1 MSALGDSSVS
11 SRPYLVPGL
20 IAATALLLALLP
32 LPYGYYQF
40 LRLLVPAMAIWS
52 WVLVARS
59 GQLGWLAL
67 IIPAILLWNP
77 ILPVGLERGAWVLPD
92 LAGAVAFGILAAA
105 RTTKKTGETNA

>member
-1 MSALGDSSVS
+1 
-11 SRPYLVPGL
+11 L
-20 IAATALLLALLP
+20 IAGIALVLAVLP

-59 GQLGWLAL
+59 GQWGWLGL

-92 LAGAVAFGILAAA
+92 LAGTTAFGIFAAV
-105 RTTKKTGETNA
+105 RTPKNTGGPDA

>member
-1 MSALGDSSVS
+1 MSATGNSPAS

-20 IAATALLLALLP
+20 IAAIALVLAVLP

-59 GQLGWLAL
+59 GQWGWLGL

-77 ILPVGLERGAWVLPD
+77 ILPVGLERGVWVLPD
-92 LAGAVAFGILAAA
+92 LAGAVAFGVVAAVRA
-105 RTTKKTGETNA
+105 PNNVGGPDA